1 MEVITAF
8 INETPE
14 PTSDTI
20 TRIPPDVYIALKS
33 LITCGDR
40 CANGT
45 LIPEE
50 TLLNMELMEGIDVYA
65 YSSMITYVY
74 ARYSEF
80 PNTTF
85 TYCRTLLANYMDAL
99 TSINKAVMYL
109 LIRATD
115 RTIIDKFRRI
125 VVANWTNT
133 NTLFRQTILPE
144 IESSTII
151 DETIHLEL
159 VELSFRARY
168 PY

>member
-33 LITCGDR
+33 LIT
-40 CANGT
+40 NGT

-115 RTIIDKFRRI
+115 RTIMDKFRRI
-125 VVANWTNT
+125 AVANWTNT
-133 NTLFRQTILPE
+133 NTLFRQTILPT

>member
-20 TRIPPDVYIALKS
+20 TRIPPDVYVALKS
-33 LITCGDR
+33 
-40 CANGT
+40 

-50 TLLNMELMEGIDVYA
+50 TLIDMELMEGIDVYA

-80 PNTTF
+80 PNTTSA
-85 TYCRTLLANYMDAL
+85 YCKSLLSNYMDAL
-99 TSINKAVMYL
+99 TSISKAVMYL
-109 LIRATD
+109 LVRGMIEKP
-115 RTIIDKFRRI
+115 IIDKFRRI

-133 NTLFRQTILPE
+133 NTLFRQTILPT